1 MIIFKDKPKKKKNDH
16 PVNIDNKHH
25 EIIKNFESQTKELEI
40 LQQELK
46 KKNNKYNELSNI
58 SNSFITDEQL
68 DEKFNIKFQIEDIEK
83 KINLI
88 RYQNNSTQYFIN
100 TGHILFNYY
109 NKINT
114 SEQVNIELEKKNPL
128 SKSILEFFKKEPVKS
143 NIEFKEDII
152 KKNTISKTQMM
163 DEYMSYVDSRFIT
176 DKNKEDDVEVCSTCN
191 TQKLFV
197 HAEGLMICEKC
208 GVQDYVLIDCDKPS
222 YKEPP
227 KEIAY
232 FAYKRINHFNTK
244 WSGKADYILLVIE
257 FFINMTKYC
266 DFNNQIAFLL

>member
-1 MIIFKDKPKKKKNDH
+1 MIIFKDKSKKKKNDH
-16 PVNIDNKHH
+16 PVNIDNKHQ

-40 LQQELK
+40 LQHELK
-46 KKNNKYNELSNI
+46 KKNIRYNELSNV

-114 SEQVNIELEKKNPL
+114 TEQVSVEMEKKNPL
-128 SKSILEFFKKEPVKS
+128 SKSILEFFKKDTTNS
-143 NIEFKEDII
+143 NIEVKEDST

-244 WSGKADYILLVIE
+244 WSGKADNNLLVME
-257 FFINMTKYC
+257 FFKNLSKY
-266 DFNNQIAFLL
+266 FLL